1 MKIISIQFLNAVFH
15 SSNDLYGASK
25 IMLQVVDI
33 LIKEGYEIHV
43 FLPYNGPLNE
53 ILEVKKIKLN
63 ILNFGV
69 LRRKYFNFF
78 GIIIELIPDNK
89 SSYLAAISWRCLFQ
103 SFKCFNL
110 TLSIAA

>member
-1 MKIISIQFLNAVFH
+1 MIKKKIAVFH

-53 ILEVKKIKLN
+53 ILEIKKLN
-63 ILNFGV
+63 
-69 LRRKYFNFF
+69 
-78 GIIIELIPDNK
+78 
-89 SSYLAAISWRCLFQ
+89 
-103 SFKCFNL
+103 
-110 TLSIAA
+110 